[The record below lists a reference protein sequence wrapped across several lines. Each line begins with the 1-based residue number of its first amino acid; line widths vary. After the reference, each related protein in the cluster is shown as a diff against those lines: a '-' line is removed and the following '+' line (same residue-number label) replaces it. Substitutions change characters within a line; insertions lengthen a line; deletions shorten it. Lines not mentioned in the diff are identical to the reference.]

1 MEDGGAQPLVAVW
14 AWSLLSLLAGSS
26 GGCWLGTAQLHATV
40 DRPQFGGHH
49 HQHTAPP
56 ATTTHPHMHSGLGV
70 TTIRGWVGTSGP
82 QLVPMATVTLT
93 MAGDG
98 IM

>member
-26 GGCWLGTAQLHATV
+26 SGGCWLGTAQLHATV

-49 HQHTAPP
+49 QQHTLHHQPP
-56 ATTTHPHMHSGLGV
+56 PHTLTCTV
-70 TTIRGWVGTSGP
+70 GWVLPPSEGGWGPVTS
-82 QLVPMATVTLT
+82 
-93 MAGDG
+93 AGANGHCDHNNG
-98 IM
+98 R